1 MLKFLGGCVLLAIS
15 TVLGAYAVSSLW
27 LWFVVPLGIKAIG
40 LVHAYG
46 LSIIVHYM
54 TMEMPD
60 HKKLAKEP
68 FASRVGFRILLTLTA
83 LGLGYVTHTFM

>member
-1 MLKFLGGCVLLAIS
+1 MLKFLGGCILLVIS
-15 TVLGAYAVSSLW
+15 TILGAYAVSTLW
-27 LWFVVPLGIKAIG
+27 LWFIVPLGVSAIG

-46 LSIIVHYM
+46 LSIIIHYM